1 MTTSLSLGQIVV
13 DSADAAALAGF
24 WSSLLGRSVLDG
36 ANRFFAVIPAAEDG
50 KFPALMFLAV
60 PEPRSGKNRLH
71 LDLVSVDR
79 PAAVERAIQLGARK
93 VGEFDE
99 YGTQWTTLADPE
111 GNVFDIGVPHS
122 DQS

>member
-1 MTTSLSLGQIVV
+1 MTTTLSLGQIVV

-24 WSSLLGRSVLDG
+24 WSSLLERPVLDG
-36 ANRFFAVIPAAEDG
+36 ANRFFAVIPVAEDG
-50 KFPALMFLAV
+50 AFPALMFLAV

-79 PAAVERAIQLGARK
+79 PAAVERAVQLGARK

-122 DQS
+122 DQN